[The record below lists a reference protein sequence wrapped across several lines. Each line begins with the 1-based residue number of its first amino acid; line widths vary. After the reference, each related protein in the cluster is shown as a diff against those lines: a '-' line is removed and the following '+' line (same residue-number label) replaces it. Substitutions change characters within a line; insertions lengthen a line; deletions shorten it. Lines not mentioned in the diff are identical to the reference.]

1 MAKRTVRG
9 ASTLCIDIGGTGLK
23 LMVVDDAGEPLS
35 DRLRVETPRPAT
47 PGAVLAALKTLL
59 GQVNVPYDR
68 VSVGFPGVVV
78 DSVTRTAPNLD
89 PAWAGFK
96 LGAAIEKLTGKP
108 ARACNDAG
116 VQGYGVIEGRGTEVC
131 VTLGTGFGFAMY
143 IDGRYVPNI
152 EMAHHHFAKQKT
164 YEEFVGVRALERVG
178 KKKWNQRVL
187 RVIEQL
193 EPVLNFRVMY
203 VGGGNAKKLEIKLPK
218 NVKIVENVAG
228 LLGGVRLWDDE
239 RVGRA

>member
-1 MAKRTVRG
+1 MAKRTRG

-23 LMVVDDAGEPLS
+23 LMVVDEKGDALS
-35 DRLRVETPRPAT
+35 ERLRVETPHPAT
-47 PGAVLAALKTLL
+47 PGAVLAALKDL
-59 GQVNVPYDR
+59 VASEKVPYDR

-108 ARACNDAG
+108 ARVCNDAG
-116 VQGYGVIEGRGTEVC
+116 VQGYGVIEGKGTEVC

-164 YEEFVGVRALERVG
+164 YEEFVGVRALERIG

-187 RVIEQL
+187 RVIHQL
-193 EPVLNFRVMY
+193 EPVLNYRMLY
-203 VGGGNAKKLEIKLPK
+203 IGGGNAKKLEIKLPR

-228 LLGGVRLWDDE
+228 LLGGVKLWE
-239 RVGRA
+239 HS

>member
-1 MAKRTVRG
+1 MAKRATSG
-9 ASTLCIDIGGTGLK
+9 TNTLCIDIGGTGLK
-23 LMVVDDAGEPLS
+23 TMVVDDNGDPVTE
-35 DRLRVETPRPAT
+35 RVRVETPHPAT
-47 PGAVLAALKTLL
+47 PGAVLGELKKLVAEVKTA
-59 GQVNVPYDR
+59 YDR

-78 DSVTRTAPNLD
+78 DSITRTAPNLD
-89 PAWAGFK
+89 PAWAGFR

-108 ARACNDAG
+108 TRVCNDAG
-116 VQGYGVIEGRGTEVC
+116 VQGYGVIEGKGTEVC

-164 YEEFVGVRALERVG
+164 YEEFVGLRALERIG

-187 RVIEQL
+187 RVIQQL
-193 EPVLNFRVMY
+193 EPVLNYRMLY
-203 VGGGNAKKLEIKLPK
+203 IGGGNAKKLEIKLPR

-228 LLGGVRLWDDE
+228 LLGGVRLWQ
-239 RVGRA
+239 A